1 MHNIYFFLAMHV
13 KSFSISLQL
22 SKVVTENLFSPLRP
36 ISDAKL
42 FMSQTLFEL
51 RPTQVIDSDA
61 DLNCSWTKF
70 KKPKMLI
77 SIKLHAY
84 KIRYNNLCISFGT
97 WKVWHLN
104 QSHSEVAAKLKFR
117 ARLGKKNSW
126 AVQFN
131 SIQFNW
137 IPDNYFTL

>member
-70 KKPKMLI
+70 KKRKMLI

-104 QSHSEVAAKLKFR
+104 QSRSEVAAKLKFR

-131 SIQFNW
+131 SIQLNSW
-137 IPDNYFTL
+137 

>member
-1 MHNIYFFLAMHV
+1 MHNIYFFPCNMHV
-13 KSFSISLQL
+13 KSFSNSLQL

-70 KKPKMLI
+70 KKRKMLI

-104 QSHSEVAAKLKFR
+104 QSRSEVAAKLKFP

-131 SIQFNW
+131 LIL
-137 IPDNYFTL
+137 YFTL

>member
-70 KKPKMLI
+70 KKRKMLI

-104 QSHSEVAAKLKFR
+104 QSRSEVAAKLKFR

-137 IPDNYFTL
+137 IPDNYLTL

>member
-70 KKPKMLI
+70 KKAENA
-77 SIKLHAY
+77 HFHQTAY

-104 QSHSEVAAKLKFR
+104 QSRSEVAAKLKFR